1 MSEVIQ
7 RTNSDGITWREV
19 APLTQRVPPCGP
31 ATVAAPCPSTGPVRI
46 APEPGERLGV
56 QEYIAA
62 DGAIR
67 RAELP
72 EIGEPGRWRE
82 TQESDR
88 RVMAFEY
95 ARGGRRCIAVE

>member
-1 MSEVIQ
+1 LNEVIH
-7 RTNSDGITWREV
+7 RTNSDGTVWREV

-31 ATVAAPCPSTGPVRI
+31 ATVAVPCPSTGPVRI
-46 APEPGERLGV
+46 TADPGERLGV
-56 QEYIAA
+56 QEYTAA
-62 DGAIR
+62 DGTVR

-82 TQESDR
+82 VVEDGR

-95 ARGGRRCIAVE
+95 ARGGRRCIAVN

>member
-1 MSEVIQ
+1 MNEVIQ
-7 RTNSDGITWREV
+7 RTNGDGLQWREL

-31 ATVAAPCPSTGPVRI
+31 ATVAAPRPSNGPIRI
-46 APEPGERLGV
+46 APEPGERIAH
-56 QEYIAA
+56 QQYIAV
-62 DGAIR
+62 DGTIR

-82 TQESDR
+82 THESDR

-95 ARGGRRCIAVE
+95 ARGGRRCITLD